1 MEDKM
6 ENKDQWCFAWVPQV
20 PAIAGKSK
28 GAILKDATWDKGET
42 ITVSF
47 LDGDPALQKRVRE
60 MAQRWT
66 GPGMAN
72 LSIDFLNHNN
82 TDIRISF
89 KNKGSWSLLGT
100 FCRDRTDKSLPTMNY
115 GWLTPDS
122 TDDSLRRVVLHE
134 FGHALGFIH
143 EHQNPLNSIEW
154 NRDAVI
160 AELSGP
166 PNNWSPEDI
175 EINMFD
181 QPSPSEVFGTPVD
194 KSSIMMYPIPSSW
207 TKDGFSVGL
216 NTELSSKDRELAKQ
230 VYPQ

>member
-1 MEDKM
+1 M

-20 PAIAGKSK
+20 PATAGKSR
-28 GAILKDATWDKGET
+28 GAILKDATWEPGET

-47 LDGDPALQKRVRE
+47 LDGDPALQKRVRD

-72 LSIDFLNHNN
+72 LNFDFLNHNN

-89 KNKGSWSLLGT
+89 KNKGSWSLLGK
-100 FCRDRTDKSLPTMNY
+100 FCRDRTDITLPTMNY
-115 GWLTPDS
+115 GRLKPDS
-122 TDDSLRRVVLHE
+122 SEDSLRRVVLHE

-160 AELSGP
+160 ADLQGP
-166 PNNWSPEDI
+166 PNNWSLEDI

-181 QPSPSEVFGTPVD
+181 QPSAGDVFGTPVD
-194 KSSIMMYPIPSSW
+194 KASIMMYPIPANW
-207 TKDGFSVGL
+207 TVDGFSVGL
-216 NTELSSKDRELAKQ
+216 NTNLSPQDIQLAKQ

>member
-1 MEDKM
+1 
-6 ENKDQWCFAWVPQV
+6 
-20 PAIAGKSK
+20 
-28 GAILKDATWDKGET
+28 
-42 ITVSF
+42 
-47 LDGDPALQKRVRE
+47 
-60 MAQRWT
+60 
-66 GPGMAN
+66 
-72 LSIDFLNHNN
+72 
-82 TDIRISF
+82 
-89 KNKGSWSLLGT
+89 
-100 FCRDRTDKSLPTMNY
+100 
-115 GWLTPDS
+115 LTPDS

-181 QPSPSEVFGTPVD
+181 QPSPSEVFWTPVD